1 MKCSRTPAF
10 LRLQSS
16 MSAVTISQQAF
27 KLTKDRNSMLGV
39 MFSEKFDMK
48 PAEDD
53 AFFIDRDG
61 THFRFILNYLRT
73 GKLTLPEGVT
83 ALNEL
88 QEEAEFYRIKG
99 MLDELEFNSEI
110 LTNNEH
116 RDLLLGWLP
125 SQNTEKRRRRLRL
138 LFRAS
143 RDGFLASTF
152 HSKCDNKGPTVTIVQ
167 SEENIF
173 GGFTEESWSS
183 KYSNILRFMETDKRN

>member
-99 MLDELEFNSEI
+99 MLDELKFNSEI

-125 SQNTEKRRRRLRL
+125 PQNTEKRRRRLC
-138 LFRAS
+138 LFPFPRFS
-143 RDGFLASTF
+143 RWL
-152 HSKCDNKGPTVTIVQ
+152 
-167 SEENIF
+167 F
-173 GGFTEESWSS
+173 GVNVS
-183 KYSNILRFMETDKRN
+183 LQMRQ

>member
-1 MKCSRTPAF
+1 MQQDSGVPSIAKLNVGGHYFTTS
-10 LRLQSS
+10 LQ
-16 MSAVTISQQAF
+16 T
-27 KLTKDRNSMLGV
+27 LTKDRNSMLGV

-99 MLDELEFNSEI
+99 MLDELKFNSEI

-125 SQNTEKRRRRLRL
+125 PQNTEKRRRRLC
-138 LFRAS
+138 LFPFPRFS
-143 RDGFLASTF
+143 RWL
-152 HSKCDNKGPTVTIVQ
+152 
-167 SEENIF
+167 F
-173 GGFTEESWSS
+173 GVNVS
-183 KYSNILRFMETDKRN
+183 LQMRQ

>member
-1 MKCSRTPAF
+1 
-10 LRLQSS
+10 
-16 MSAVTISQQAF
+16 
-27 KLTKDRNSMLGV
+27 MLGV

-48 PAEDD
+48 PAEDG

-61 THFRFILNYLRT
+61 THFRFILNYLRN

-99 MLDELEFNSEI
+99 MLDELKFNSEI

-125 SQNTEKRRRRLRL
+125 PQNTEKRRRRLCL

-152 HSKCDNKGPTVTIVQ
+152 HSKCDNKGPTITIVQ

-183 KYSNILRFMETDKRN
+183 KYSSIVRFVEQIKETDATRLMIYVIKM

>member
-1 MKCSRTPAF
+1 MKVKLNVGGHYFTTS
-10 LRLQSS
+10 LQ
-16 MSAVTISQQAF
+16 T
-27 KLTKDRNSMLGV
+27 LTKDRNSMLGV

-61 THFRFILNYLRT
+61 THFRFILNYLRN

-99 MLDELEFNSEI
+99 MLDELKFNSEI

-125 SQNTEKRRRRLRL
+125 
-138 LFRAS
+138 
-143 RDGFLASTF
+143 
-152 HSKCDNKGPTVTIVQ
+152 P
-167 SEENIF
+167 
-173 GGFTEESWSS
+173 
-183 KYSNILRFMETDKRN
+183 

>member
-1 MKCSRTPAF
+1 
-10 LRLQSS
+10 
-16 MSAVTISQQAF
+16 
-27 KLTKDRNSMLGV
+27 MLGV

-48 PAEDD
+48 PAEDG

-61 THFRFILNYLRT
+61 THFRFILNYLRN

-125 SQNTEKRRRRLRL
+125 
-138 LFRAS
+138 
-143 RDGFLASTF
+143 
-152 HSKCDNKGPTVTIVQ
+152 P
-167 SEENIF
+167 
-173 GGFTEESWSS
+173 
-183 KYSNILRFMETDKRN
+183 

>member
-1 MKCSRTPAF
+1 MQQDSGVPSIAKLNVGGHYF
-10 LRLQSS
+10 
-16 MSAVTISQQAF
+16 TISLQT
-27 KLTKDRNSMLGV
+27 LTKDRNSMLGV

-73 GKLTLPEGVT
+73 GKLTLPQGVT

-125 SQNTEKRRRRLRL
+125 PRIQRRGDDAFVCFSALLEMAFWRQRFTPNATIRDPRPRSL
-138 LFRAS
+138 LFRVRKTYLVDSLKSLGAV
-143 RDGFLASTF
+143 STR
-152 HSKCDNKGPTVTIVQ
+152 V
-167 SEENIF
+167 
-173 GGFTEESWSS
+173 
-183 KYSNILRFMETDKRN
+183 L

>member
-1 MKCSRTPAF
+1 MQQDSGVPSIAKLNVGGHYFTTS
-10 LRLQSS
+10 LQ
-16 MSAVTISQQAF
+16 T
-27 KLTKDRNSMLGV
+27 LTKDRNSMLGV

-61 THFRFILNYLRT
+61 THFRFILNYLRN

-99 MLDELEFNSEI
+99 MLDELKFNSQI

-116 RDLLLGWLP
+116 RDLLLRVASPPEYREEATTPLSAFPRFSRWL
-125 SQNTEKRRRRLRL
+125 
-138 LFRAS
+138 
-143 RDGFLASTF
+143 
-152 HSKCDNKGPTVTIVQ
+152 
-167 SEENIF
+167 F
-173 GGFTEESWSS
+173 GVNVS
-183 KYSNILRFMETDKRN
+183 LQMRQ

>member
-99 MLDELEFNSEI
+99 MLDELKFNSEI

-183 KYSNILRFMETDKRN
+183 KYSSIVETDKRD